1 MITMKQVTD
10 SLNRMEYISK
20 VSTLKMLAYDMWNV
34 LESDLWE
41 SIDYGNEPLS
51 ELALLDSEDVK
62 KDYPDF
68 NPEADYITCGSNA
81 PINEKEVPAL
91 MLDNENKIKKATVYA
106 VNNNLIDL
114 EDISYLFDWWL
125 TTSKKRYIIDS

>member
-10 SLNRMEYISK
+10 NLNRMDSVSK
-20 VSTLKMLAYDMWNV
+20 VSTLKMLAYDLWDV
-34 LESDLWE
+34 LDEDLWD
-41 SIDYGNEPLS
+41 SLDVSNEPLS
-51 ELALLDSEDVK
+51 ELALLDSEEVK
-62 KDYPDF
+62 KDYPEF
-68 NPEADYITCGSNA
+68 TPESDYITCGTNS

-114 EDISYLFDWWL
+114 ADISYLFD
-125 TTSKKRYIIDS
+125 